1 MQLIVPL
8 EVLLALEA
16 APVVLQDRAHHAA
29 ELAGFALAFQRHFF
43 NFKIGADDVASFA

>member
-1 MQLIVPL
+1 MQLVVPL

-29 ELAGFALAFQRHFF
+29 ELPLLALAFQRNFF
-43 NFKIGADDVASFA
+43 NFEIGADDVTSFA